1 MSPLSATCWRAGDDE
16 VAVEDAGVDHRV
28 APDPQHEQVA
38 LAGEVGGEGED
49 LLDVLLGEHVGAGGD
64 VADEGHVA
72 RRAGARSPRPDDGSH
87 RTSMA
92 RGLVG
97 SRRR

>member
-1 MSPLSATCWRAGDDE
+1 MPS
-16 VAVEDAGVDHRV
+16 VDHRV
-28 APDPQHEQVA
+28 AAHPQHEQLA
-38 LAGEVGGEGED
+38 LAGEVGRHREQ

-64 VADEGHVA
+64 VADERDVA
-72 RRAGARSPRPDDGSH
+72 DGRRSITAPELGSQ